1 MVNLSTDVSGLLL
14 KNPLVLAS
22 GILNQTSGSML
33 RILKD
38 GAGAVTTKSV
48 SIEPRKGY
56 SNPTLVE
63 VEHGLLNAM
72 GLPNPGIEE
81 YVKEIEELKNALKK
95 EGICGVII
103 GSVVG
108 KDEGEFVEL
117 AKRMEDAG
125 VNVLE
130 LNLSCPHAKGYGI
143 ELGSDPREVKKITN
157 QVKSAI
163 TLPVWVKLPPIHQIV
178 GAALAAEEGGADA
191 VVAINTVRGMTINL
205 ENHMPILSNLVGGY
219 SGPGIKPIGVRAVY
233 EISKEVNIPI
243 IGCGGIICGE
253 DLIEYILAG
262 ASAVEIG
269 SAIYYRGTDV
279 FRKISKESSE
289 WLHKHGYNSLRE
301 IIGLA
306 LQ

>member
-1 MVNLSTDVSGLLL
+1 M
-14 KNPLVLAS
+14 
-22 GILNQTSGSML
+22 
-33 RILKD
+33 
-38 GAGAVTTKSV
+38 
-48 SIEPRKGY
+48 
-56 SNPTLVE
+56 
-63 VEHGLLNAM
+63 
-72 GLPNPGIEE
+72 
-81 YVKEIEELKNALKK
+81 
-95 EGICGVII
+95 
-103 GSVVG
+103 
-108 KDEGEFVEL
+108 
-117 AKRMEDAG
+117 
-125 VNVLE
+125 
-130 LNLSCPHAKGYGI
+130 
-143 ELGSDPREVKKITN
+143 
-157 QVKSAI
+157 
-163 TLPVWVKLPPIHQIV
+163 
-178 GAALAAEEGGADA
+178 
-191 VVAINTVRGMTINL
+191 VAINTVRGMAINL

-289 WLHKHGYNSLRE
+289 WLHKHGYNSLKE